1 MDSLVLDIQ
10 RSSFHD
16 GPGVRTTV
24 FLKGCPLH
32 CPWCHNPESQSFTR
46 ELSCNLSRCTH
57 CGACAAACGEGVH
70 RFRDGA
76 HAVDFSRCQHCGGCV
91 GACPS
96 GALTLF
102 GFSMSAEEVFSIVR
116 RDKVFYDSTGGGVT
130 LSGGEPLSHPDFCAD
145 LLTLC
150 KQAGISTC
158 LETSGFAGGKTLS
171 RLLPLVDC
179 FLFDC
184 KVLNEADAKKYLG
197 VPLSPI
203 LQNLETVCLNGKEVI
218 LRCPVIP
225 SVNDSM
231 EHFDGILKLLSRYP
245 AIKRAELLPY
255 HRFGVVKSTNLGKA
269 PAEYPVPDDETKG
282 RWLNYFKEH
291 GVCNVTLG

>member
-57 CGACAAACGEGVH
+57 CGACAAVCGEGVH

-76 HAVDFSRCQHCGGCV
+76 HAVDFFRCQHCGGCV

-102 GFSMSAEEVFSIVR
+102 GGSMSAEEVFSIVR

-158 LETSGFAGGKTLS
+158 LETSGFASGKTLS
-171 RLLPLVDC
+171 RLLNRALRVHRR
-179 FLFDC
+179 LRIIRS
-184 KVLNEADAKKYLG
+184 LRRL
-197 VPLSPI
+197 
-203 LQNLETVCLNGKEVI
+203 I
-218 LRCPVIP
+218 LRLRRLIVLRRLILRLLRSLLIVIR
-225 SVNDSM
+225 
-231 EHFDGILKLLSRYP
+231 ILL
-245 AIKRAELLPY
+245 II
-255 HRFGVVKSTNLGKA
+255 H
-269 PAEYPVPDDETKG
+269 DETS
-282 RWLNYFKEH
+282 
-291 GVCNVTLG
+291 